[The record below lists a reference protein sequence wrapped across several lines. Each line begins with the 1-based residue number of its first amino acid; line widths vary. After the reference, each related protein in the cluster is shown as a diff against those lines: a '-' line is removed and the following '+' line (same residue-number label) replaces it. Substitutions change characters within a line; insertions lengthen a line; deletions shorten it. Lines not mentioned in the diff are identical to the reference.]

1 MTQVCQL
8 IWGKF
13 MFKYRKWYLLNGKK
27 QYVYII
33 GTNVN
38 HPILIYL
45 HGGPGDSALP
55 LVEHFNADLSQKYTL
70 VIWEQ
75 RGSGKSY
82 YKFAEN
88 EKLTINDFVL
98 DLKILVEKV
107 LTDFG
112 KKKICL
118 FGHSWG
124 SIIGMKFILSFPELV
139 EYYIGVGQVINSF
152 KMFEKSKEYA
162 ANHIYNTTERQKVIN
177 LDVTFKQ
184 KLWYSDLMFL
194 MNHLVKQGV
203 SLYGKKSYIS
213 LYKYFIFSKEYSL
226 VDCINRLKGS
236 KQSILKLW
244 NEVATIDF
252 SNHKEFDVP
261 VVFIEGEH
269 DYHVPSEIVL
279 NFYDNLISPKMLY
292 YMKDSA
298 HFPQWTRN
306 KTFNTIVN
314 ALDSTRFS
322 PNNKIM
328 EV

>member
-8 IWGKF
+8 LWRKF
-13 MFKYRKWYLLNGKK
+13 MFKYRKWYLLNGIK

-55 LVEHFNADLSQKYTL
+55 LVEHFNSDLSQEYTL

-98 DLKILVEKV
+98 DLKV
-107 LTDFG
+107 LTEKILADFG
-112 KKKICL
+112 KKKVCL
-118 FGHSWG
+118 WGHSWG

-152 KMFEKSKEYA
+152 EMFEKSKQYV
-162 ANHIYNTTERQKVIN
+162 ANHINNTSQRYKVIN

-184 KLWYSDLMFL
+184 RLWYSDLMLL

-203 SLYGKKSYIS
+203 SLYGEKSYIS

-226 VDCINRLKGS
+226 MDCINRLKGS
-236 KQSILKLW
+236 RQSILKLW

-252 SNHKEFDVP
+252 SHYKKFDVP
-261 VVFIEGEH
+261 VVFIEGEY

-279 NFYDNLISPKMLY
+279 NFYDKLISPKLLY

-306 KTFNTIVN
+306 KTFNTILN
-314 ALDSTRFS
+314 DLDCTHFST
-322 PNNKIM
+322 NNKII